1 MRNIWTIMRKEFDR
15 FFKDK
20 RMVVSTLLLPG
31 IMIYFVYSIMGSAM
45 GSQFMTEEE
54 YVYKME
60 VVNMP
65 ATMEPVFGEE
75 TFEITE
81 VDAIDFDTLAQRISD
96 KEVDV
101 AIVFDKAK

>member
-1 MRNIWTIMRKEFDR
+1 MRNIWTIMKKEFDR

-31 IMIYFVYSIMGSAM
+31 LMIYFVYTIMGSAM

-65 ATMEPVFGEE
+65 ETMAAVFGDG
-75 TFEITE
+75 TFEIAE
-81 VDAIDFDTLAQRISD
+81 VDSVDFDTLAI
-96 KEVDV
+96 
-101 AIVFDKAK
+101 